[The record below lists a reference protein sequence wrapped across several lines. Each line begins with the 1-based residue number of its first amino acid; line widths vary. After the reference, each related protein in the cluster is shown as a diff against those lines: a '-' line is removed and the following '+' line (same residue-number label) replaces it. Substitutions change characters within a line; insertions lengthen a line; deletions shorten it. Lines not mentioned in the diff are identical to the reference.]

1 MAFLSTL
8 IGKPVAD
15 VNGDR
20 VGHLDDLIASVRS
33 DMPHPIVTALVIRRP
48 RQRWLVPM
56 SAVAVLIAP
65 AVPLTRTAD
74 NLPRYEPAEHDLY
87 LARDVLDKQII
98 DINGVRVVRVNDLE
112 LTRVDHEYYVA
123 NVDIGGLGLLRRLGW
138 ARLAERLAR
147 GTGRKAPASVIA
159 WDDVELLRADQPLR
173 LKVPGE
179 KISEL
184 HPADL
189 AELISDLKRLHGDNL
204 LAGLDVKTLADTLEE
219 VEPDFQASL
228 VEDMPDE
235 KVADVLEEMAPDEAA
250 DLLAELPKDR
260 SRDLLDLMQADEAED
275 VRRLLTFPE
284 ESAGGIMTTDFVA
297 VPEGLTAGAAIA
309 LLREIARET
318 ETITYVYVTDIGE
331 HLQGVVS
338 LHELVLADPAT
349 PIAQFMHRRVVSVGL
364 LDSQEDVAQAV
375 SKYNLVAIP
384 VVDSE
389 QRIQGIVTADDAL
402 DKVIPTAWKKRL
414 PRLYH

>member
-1 MAFLSTL
+1 
-8 IGKPVAD
+8 
-15 VNGDR
+15 
-20 VGHLDDLIASVRS
+20 
-33 DMPHPIVTALVIRRP
+33 
-48 RQRWLVPM
+48 
-56 SAVAVLIAP
+56 
-65 AVPLTRTAD
+65 
-74 NLPRYEPAEHDLY
+74 
-87 LARDVLDKQII
+87 
-98 DINGVRVVRVNDLE
+98 
-112 LTRVDHEYYVA
+112 
-123 NVDIGGLGLLRRLGW
+123 
-138 ARLAERLAR
+138 
-147 GTGRKAPASVIA
+147 
-159 WDDVELLRADQPLR
+159 
-173 LKVPGE
+173 
-179 KISEL
+179 
-184 HPADL
+184 
-189 AELISDLKRLHGDNL
+189 
-204 LAGLDVKTLADTLEE
+204 
-219 VEPDFQASL
+219 
-228 VEDMPDE
+228 
-235 KVADVLEEMAPDEAA
+235 
-250 DLLAELPKDR
+250 
-260 SRDLLDLMQADEAED
+260 MQADEAED

-284 ESAGGIMTTDFVA
+284 ESAGGIMTTDFVV

>member
-65 AVPLTRTAD
+65 AVPLTRAAD
-74 NLPRYEPAEHDLY
+74 DLPRYEPAEQDLY

-147 GTGRKAPASVIA
+147 GARRKTPASVIA
-159 WDDVELLRADQPLR
+159 WDDVELLHADQPLR

-235 KVADVLEEMAPDEAA
+235 KVADLLEEMAPDEAA

-260 SRDLLDLMQADEAED
+260 SRDLLDLMQEEEAQD
-275 VRRLLTFPE
+275 VRRLLTYPE
-284 ESAGGIMTTDFVA
+284 ESAGGIMTTDFVV

-309 LLREIARET
+309 LLREIARQT
-318 ETITYVYVTDIGE
+318 DTITYVYVTDSHE
-331 HLQGVVS
+331 HLLGVVS

-349 PIAQFMHRRVVSVGL
+349 PIAEFMHRRVVSVGL

-384 VVDSE
+384 VVDGE

>member
-1 MAFLSTL
+1 MAFVSTL

-15 VNGDR
+15 VNGEPIGQ
-20 VGHLDDLIASVRS
+20 VDDLIASVRS
-33 DMPHPIVTALVIRRP
+33 DMPHPVLIALAIRRG
-48 RQRWLVPM
+48 RQHWVVPM

-65 AVPLTRTAD
+65 AVSLTLAGAD
-74 NLPRYEPAEHDLY
+74 LPHYEPAEQDLY

-112 LTRVDHEYYVA
+112 VARVDHEYYIA
-123 NVDIGGLGLLRRLGW
+123 NVDIGGLGLLRRLGM
-138 ARLAERLAR
+138 ARVADRLAR
-147 GTGRKAPASVIA
+147 GAGRRGPASVIA
-159 WDDVELLRADQPLR
+159 WDDVELLRADQPMR

-179 KISEL
+179 KVSDL

-189 AELISDLKRLHGDNL
+189 AELISDLKRLHGDKL
-204 LAGLDVKTLADTLEE
+204 LATLDVKTLADTLEE

-228 VEDMPDE
+228 VETMPDE

-250 DLLAELPKDR
+250 DLLAELPQDR
-260 SRDLLDLMQADEAED
+260 SRDLLELMEEDEAED
-275 VRRLLTFPE
+275 VRRLLTYPE
-284 ESAGGIMTTDFVA
+284 ESAGGIMTTDYVT
-297 VPEGLTAGAAIA
+297 VPEGLTAGGAIA
-309 LLREIARET
+309 QLRQTARQT
-318 ETITYVYVTDIGE
+318 ETITYVYITDSTD
-331 HLQGVVS
+331 HLLGVVS
-338 LHELVLADPAT
+338 LHELVLADPAA
-349 PIAQFMHRRVVSVGL
+349 PLAEIMHRRVVSVGL

-384 VVDSE
+384 VVDTE

>member
-65 AVPLTRTAD
+65 AVPLTRAAD
-74 NLPRYEPAEHDLY
+74 DLPRYEPAEQDLY

-147 GTGRKAPASVIA
+147 GARRKAPASVIA
-159 WDDVELLRADQPLR
+159 WDDVELLHADQPLR

-235 KVADVLEEMAPDEAA
+235 KVADLLEEMAPDEAA

-260 SRDLLDLMQADEAED
+260 SRDLLDLMQEEEAQD
-275 VRRLLTFPE
+275 VRRLLTYPE
-284 ESAGGIMTTDFVA
+284 ESAGGIMTTDFVV

-309 LLREIARET
+309 LLREIARQT
-318 ETITYVYVTDIGE
+318 DTITYVYVTDSHE
-331 HLQGVVS
+331 HLLGVVS

-349 PIAQFMHRRVVSVGL
+349 PIAEFMHRRVVSVGL

-384 VVDSE
+384 VVDGE